1 MSNKSRASFQ
11 TLLLTSLLL
20 FSSRI
25 PNPDAARILAIS
37 TDWSH
42 WIIMKSLLLEL
53 VERGH
58 EVTVLRSDSSLRV
71 EATSEKFTMETIR
84 IPGGQPHASYTEE
97 EIHDIIFKLLYV
109 EDGFLS
115 SIHAF
120 RTLCTLYYINIVV
133 TFPFIQGL
141 FEDRALTDR
150 LKAGRF
156 DVVLADPYHA
166 AGAMLS
172 HVLDTPLVFF
182 GRWMISGDV
191 HLNFAPSPLSF
202 VPMLN
207 SRLSDRM
214 SLLGR
219 LKNVLIYGLAKF
231 INSFYIYPTYN
242 RLCQLYL
249 NDDITVEELYRKVDI
264 VLMKVDF
271 VFEYPRPTM
280 PNLIYIGG
288 IQCGP
293 GRPLPADLQRF
304 MDNSGE
310 DGVVIFSLGSVVGML
325 PREVASEIATGL
337 AGLPQR
343 VIWRYIGA
351 LPSTLGNNTK
361 IMSWLP
367 QNDLLSH
374 PKTKAFISHGGENGL
389 YEAIYHGVP
398 VVGIP
403 ILGDQYDNL
412 LRLKTRGAAV
422 MLDLAHIKSH
432 DIFHAVKTVIENP
445 SYAENMKRLS
455 ALHRDVPVRP
465 MELAAFWIEYT
476 IRHRGAPHFR
486 AVGNDLPFCQYH
498 SLDVFTIIVVF
509 MGLFLYLAFKF
520 LKALFVKVCSGRKR
534 KLD

>member
-1 MSNKSRASFQ
+1 
-11 TLLLTSLLL
+11 
-20 FSSRI
+20 
-25 PNPDAARILAIS
+25 
-37 TDWSH
+37 
-42 WIIMKSLLLEL
+42 
-53 VERGH
+53 
-58 EVTVLRSDSSLRV
+58 
-71 EATSEKFTMETIR
+71 
-84 IPGGQPHASYTEE
+84 
-97 EIHDIIFKLLYV
+97 
-109 EDGFLS
+109 
-115 SIHAF
+115 
-120 RTLCTLYYINIVV
+120 
-133 TFPFIQGL
+133 
-141 FEDRALTDR
+141 
-150 LKAGRF
+150 
-156 DVVLADPYHA
+156 
-166 AGAMLS
+166 
-172 HVLDTPLVFF
+172 
-182 GRWMISGDV
+182 
-191 HLNFAPSPLSF
+191 
-202 VPMLN
+202 
-207 SRLSDRM
+207 
-214 SLLGR
+214 
-219 LKNVLIYGLAKF
+219 
-231 INSFYIYPTYN
+231 
-242 RLCQLYL
+242 
-249 NDDITVEELYRKVDI
+249 
-264 VLMKVDF
+264 MKVDF

-310 DGVVIFSLGSVVGML
+310 DGVVIFSLGSAVGML
-325 PREVASEIATGL
+325 PREVASEFAAGL

-403 ILGDQYDNL
+403 IFFDQYDNL

-422 MLDLAHIKSH
+422 MLDLAHIKSD

-486 AVGNDLPFCQYH
+486 AVGNDLPFYQYH
-498 SLDVFTIIVVF
+498 LLDVFTIIVVF
-509 MGLFLYLAFKF
+509 IGLFLYLAFKF